1 MKTVEI
7 IVSILSGLAVCIPLA
22 ARLAQCAARAVREK
36 NWRGVLSLALGL
48 MQQAEELFD
57 SGAAR
62 REWVVEMTL
71 AAARETGCEMDEKTL
86 GELVDSLCE
95 MAKHVNAGGR
105 AA

>member
-7 IVSILSGLAVCIPLA
+7 IVSILSGLSVCIPLA
-22 ARLAQCAARAVREK
+22 AKLAQCAARAVRERD
-36 NWRGVLSLALGL
+36 WRGVLSLAMGL

-62 REWVVEMTL
+62 REWVIEMTL
-71 AAARETGCEMDEKTL
+71 AAARETGCEMDEDTL
-86 GELVDSLCE
+86 GRLIDSLCE
-95 MAKHVNAGGR
+95 MSKHVNAGGG